1 MARLR
6 IIGDVDKMTTKA
18 LRAVSLDDKYTAT
31 TGAILLT
38 GTQALV
44 RLPLDQRR
52 ADRRAGLNTA
62 GYISGY
68 RGSPIGGYDSALWRA
83 QAQLEAEDIVFQPG
97 LNEDLAATAICGTQ
111 QIDTMPGAKVDGV
124 FAIWYGKGPGVD
136 RSVDALK
143 HANLAGTHR
152 HGGVVVVGGDDH
164 IGKSSI
170 VAHQSE
176 TAFIH
181 CLMPVLAASS
191 VEDCVELGLLGFA
204 LSRYSGL
211 YVGFTA
217 ANEVLEQTATMDLN
231 LLAGRRVVIPKDR
244 VTSENVYYR
253 PTHIDRQASEIV
265 LHRHRFPLLQQF
277 LRANPINRTIV
288 DAPRRRL
295 GIITAGKAFQDCRQ
309 ALTLLGLD
317 DARAARMGVSLHKI
331 GCVWPLEP
339 VSLRA
344 FAAGH
349 EELLIVEEKAPIVE
363 QQVAALLYD
372 LAERPRIT
380 SKTDEAGQPQL
391 ARDIQLQPTA
401 VALAIAKR
409 LERLNCMD
417 DELRARVRG
426 LEARALFSEAIP
438 LESSIRAPFFCS
450 GCPHNSSTKQP
461 DDSYTIG
468 GIGCHSMA
476 MYTQE
481 RVLATTQMGGEGASW
496 IGLSPFSSVDH
507 VFQNMGDGTYYHSG
521 LLAVRAA
528 VAAKV
533 NITFKILYNDAV
545 AMTGGQPIDGPL
557 SAEKVTQQ
565 VMAEGASRCVIVSDT
580 PEVFEGSKDLG
591 PGVTIFHRDRLDEI
605 QRALRATPG
614 VTCIV
619 YAQTCAAEKRRR
631 RKRKAFP
638 NPPKRMFINA
648 AVCEGCGDCSVQSH
662 CVSIAPLETELGRKR
677 QIDQSTC
684 NKDYSCVN
692 GFCPSFV
699 TIAGGDVKRPAALSA
714 ASIDIP
720 ALPDPPAIR
729 LGADG
734 YGVMVSGIG
743 GTGVVTVGAVLAMAA
758 HLEGLEAS
766 VFDMTG
772 LAQKNGAV
780 YSHVRIVG
788 KGGNLGAAN
797 LGFGEAQVAMAFDMV
812 AALSPEAV
820 RTVSEGKTVFV
831 ANSKALPTASFQF
844 NSNAL
849 PDENAMAKRIVRLVG
864 KENAFFVDGA
874 GLALA
879 LLGDTI
885 ASNLFVLGYALQ
897 LGFLPVGAAAVE
909 RAIEINGASV
919 PMNIRAFRYGRAWAL
934 DPGILESRLEVSK
947 QPEAK
952 ALTALADIVAHRSD
966 LLREYQSDAYVERY
980 QRLVA
985 AAAAAETAVA
995 PGSQQLG
1002 VAVAQNFAK
1011 LLAYKDEYEVG
1022 RLYSRP
1028 EFIAAVQAQFQGDYK
1043 IRFNLAPP
1051 LFAKKDP
1058 KTGHL
1063 KKSEYGPWMIHAM
1076 RLLGRLKFLRDTP
1089 FDVFGYSAERKMER
1103 GLIDAYEAGMQKAF
1117 GKLQAGNL
1125 PIVVALAGIP
1135 DLIKGYGHVK
1145 EANVALARKR
1155 EQALWSTLDN
1165 PPAPVSAAAAPPVA
1179 HAD

>member
-1 MARLR
+1 
-6 IIGDVDKMTTKA
+6 MTTNE
-18 LRAVSLDDKYTAT
+18 LRVVSLDDKYTAT
-31 TGAILLT
+31 QGAILLT

-52 ADRRAGLNTA
+52 HDRQAGLNTA

-83 QAQLEAEDIVFQPG
+83 AAQLKAEDIVFQPG

-136 RSVDALK
+136 RSCDALK

-152 HGGVVVVGGDDH
+152 HGGVLVVGGDDH

-176 TAFIH
+176 TAFMH
-181 CLMPVLAASS
+181 CLMPVFAASS
-191 VEDCVELGLLGFA
+191 VEDCIELGLQGFA
-204 LSRYSGL
+204 LSRYTGL

-217 ANEVLEQTATMDLN
+217 ANEVLEQTATMDLDV
-231 LLAGRRVVIPKDR
+231 LAGRRIVVPADR
-244 VTSENVYYR
+244 VSTENVYYR
-253 PTHIDRQASEIV
+253 PTHIDRQASEII

-277 LRANPINRTIV
+277 LRANRINRTLF
-288 DAPRRRL
+288 AARHRRL
-295 GIITAGKAFQDCRQ
+295 GIVTTGKAYQDCLQ

-317 DARAARMGVSLHKI
+317 DARAAQLGVSLYKV

-339 VSLRA
+339 TGLRE

-349 EELLIVEEKAPIVE
+349 QELLFVEEKAPLLE
-363 QQVAALLYD
+363 QQAAAILYDVAARPGIVGKQDELGATLL
-372 LAERPRIT
+372 PR
-380 SKTDEAGQPQL
+380 DV
-391 ARDIQLQPTA
+391 QLQPSG
-401 VALAIAKR
+401 VALAIAQR
-409 LERLNCMD
+409 LERMNCTD
-417 DELRARVRG
+417 DELRAHVKMI
-426 LEARALFSEAIP
+426 EARSQFSETIP
-438 LESSIRAPFFCS
+438 AESAVRAPFFCS
-450 GCPHNSSTKQP
+450 GCPHNSSTKTP
-461 DDSYTIG
+461 DNSYTIG

-496 IGLSPFSSVDH
+496 IGLSPFSSVNH

-521 LLAVRAA
+521 LLAIRAA

-557 SAEKVTQQ
+557 TVESVTKQ
-565 VMAEGASRCVIVSDT
+565 VMAEGAVRCVIVTDT
-580 PEVFEGSKDLG
+580 PDAFQDETALGKDVDVLHRDKLEDIQRTLRG
-591 PGVTIFHRDRLDEI
+591 IAGVT
-605 QRALRATPG
+605 
-614 VTCIV
+614 VIV

-638 NPPKRMFINA
+638 NPAKRMFINA

-699 TIAGGDVKRPAALSA
+699 TITGGDVKRPAAMKA
-714 ASIDIP
+714 AHIDLP
-720 ALPDPPAIR
+720 PLPDPPAIQM
-729 LGADG
+729 ASDG

-758 HLEGLEAS
+758 HLEGLECS

-780 YSHVRIVG
+780 YSHVRINR
-788 KGGNLGAAN
+788 KGSNLGAAR
-797 LGFGEAQVAMAFDMV
+797 LGSGEASVALAFDMV
-812 AALSPEAV
+812 AALSVEAV
-820 RTVSEGKTVFV
+820 RTVSEGKTVV
-831 ANSKALPTASFQF
+831 IANSKALPTASFQF

-849 PDENAMAKRIVRLVG
+849 PDENAMARRIVRLVG

-874 GLALA
+874 ALALA

-885 ASNLFVLGYALQ
+885 ASNLFVVGYALQ
-897 LGFLPVGAAAVE
+897 LGFLPVSAAAVE

-919 PMNIRAFRYGRAWAL
+919 SMNVRAFRYGRAWAL
-934 DPGILESRLEVSK
+934 DPTLLEGKLESSK
-947 QPEAK
+947 QPEQK
-952 ALTALADIVAHRSD
+952 ALTALSDI
-966 LLREYQSDAYVERY
+966 
-980 QRLVA
+980 
-985 AAAAAETAVA
+985 
-995 PGSQQLG
+995 
-1002 VAVAQNFAK
+1002 
-1011 LLAYKDEYEVG
+1011 
-1022 RLYSRP
+1022 
-1028 EFIAAVQAQFQGDYK
+1028 
-1043 IRFNLAPP
+1043 
-1051 LFAKKDP
+1051 
-1058 KTGHL
+1058 
-1063 KKSEYGPWMIHAM
+1063 
-1076 RLLGRLKFLRDTP
+1076 
-1089 FDVFGYSAERKMER
+1089 
-1103 GLIDAYEAGMQKAF
+1103 
-1117 GKLQAGNL
+1117 
-1125 PIVVALAGIP
+1125 
-1135 DLIKGYGHVK
+1135 
-1145 EANVALARKR
+1145 
-1155 EQALWSTLDN
+1155 LD
-1165 PPAPVSAAAAPPVA
+1165 
-1179 HAD
+1179 

>member
-1 MARLR
+1 MATMGLR
-6 IIGDVDKMTTKA
+6 D
-18 LRAVSLDDKYTAT
+18 VSLDDKYTAT
-31 TGAILLT
+31 QGAILLT

-44 RLPLDQRR
+44 RLPMDQRR
-52 ADRRAGLNTA
+52 RDRNAGLNTA

-83 QAQLEAEDIVFQPG
+83 ATHLEADNILFQPG

-136 RSVDALK
+136 RSCDALK

-152 HGGVVVVGGDDH
+152 HGGVLIVGGDDH

-181 CLMPVLAASS
+181 CLMPVFAASS
-191 VEDCVELGLLGFA
+191 VEDCIELGLQGFA

-217 ANEVLEQTATMDLN
+217 SNEVLEQTATMDLD
-231 LLAGRRVVIPKDR
+231 LLASRQIVVPGTRVSTD
-244 VTSENVYYR
+244 NVHYR

-277 LRANPINRTIV
+277 LRANRLNRTTIQ
-288 DAPRRRL
+288 ARERRL
-295 GIITAGKAFQDCRQ
+295 GIVTTGKAFQDCQQ
-309 ALTLLGLD
+309 ALTLLGLN
-317 DARAARMGVSLHKI
+317 DARAAELGISVYKI

-339 VSLRA
+339 VGLRE

-349 EELLIVEEKAPIVE
+349 QELLFVEEKAPIVE
-363 QQVAALLYD
+363 QQAAAILYD
-372 LAERPRIT
+372 LAVRPRIT
-380 SKTDEAGQPQL
+380 GKLDEWGQTLLP
-391 ARDIQLQPTA
+391 RDVQLQPTG

-409 LERLNCMD
+409 LERMNCMD
-417 DELRARVRG
+417 DELRACVRTI
-426 LEARALFSEAIP
+426 EAQSLFSQAIP
-438 LESSIRAPFFCS
+438 MENSIRAPFFCS

-461 DDSYTIG
+461 EDSYTIG

-496 IGLSPFSSVDH
+496 IGLSPFSSIKH

-533 NITFKILYNDAV
+533 NMTFKILYNDAV
-545 AMTGGQPIDGPL
+545 AMTGGQPLDGPL
-557 SAEKVTQQ
+557 TVEYVTQQ
-565 VMAEGASRCVIVSDT
+565 VMAEGAVRCVIVTDT
-580 PEVFEGSKDLG
+580 PEAFEDSKTLG
-591 PGVTIFHRDRLDEI
+591 DNVDVLHRDRLDEI
-605 QRALRATPG
+605 QRTLRETPG
-614 VTCIV
+614 VSVIV

-638 NPPKRMFINA
+638 NPAKRMFINA

-662 CVSIAPLETELGRKR
+662 CVSIAPLDTELGRKR

-699 TIAGGDVKRPAALSA
+699 TIAGGDVKRPAALKA
-714 ASIDIP
+714 ATIDLP
-720 ALPDPPAIR
+720 TLPDPPAIR
-729 LGADG
+729 MGVNG

-758 HLEGLEAS
+758 HLEGLECS

-780 YSHVRIVG
+780 YSHVRINR
-788 KGGNLGAAN
+788 KGSNLGAAR
-797 LGFGEAQVAMAFDMV
+797 LGFGEASVALAFDMV
-812 AALSPEAV
+812 AALSVEAV

-844 NSNAL
+844 NANAL
-849 PDENAMAKRIVRLVG
+849 PDENAMAKRIMRLVG

-885 ASNLFVLGYALQ
+885 ASNLFVVGYALQ
-897 LGFLPVGAAAVE
+897 LGFLPVSAAAVE

-919 PMNIRAFRYGRAWAL
+919 PMNIRAFRYGRAWGL
-934 DPGILESRLEVSK
+934 DPGLLEGK
-947 QPEAK
+947 PEAARAAETK
-952 ALTALADIVAHRSD
+952 ALDALADIVDFRAKLLLDYQNEAYAHRY
-966 LLREYQSDAYVERY
+966 R
-980 QRLVA
+980 RLVEEA
-985 AAAAAETAVA
+985 GVAETAAV
-995 PGSQQLG
+995 PGSQQLA
-1002 VAVAQNFAK
+1002 VIVAQNFAK

-1028 EFIAAVQAQFQGDYK
+1028 EFVESVKAQFDGDYK

-1051 LFAKKDP
+1051 LFAKRDP
-1058 KTGHL
+1058 ATGHL
-1063 KKSEYGPWMIHAM
+1063 KKGEYGSWMIHAM
-1076 RLLGRLKFLRDTP
+1076 RLLGRLKFLRNTP
-1089 FDVFGYSAERKMER
+1089 FDIFGYSAERKMER
-1103 GLIDAYEAGMQKAF
+1103 TLIDAYETRMRAAFQKLNAD
-1117 GKLQAGNL
+1117 NL
-1125 PIVVALAGIP
+1125 TTVCALAGVP
-1135 DLIKGYGHVK
+1135 ELIKGYGHVK
-1145 EANVALARKR
+1145 NANVVLAGKR
-1155 EQALWSTLDN
+1155 EQELW
-1165 PPAPVSAAAAPPVA
+1165 AAIDQPQRQTGVGTPLQVA
-1179 HAD
+1179 HIE